1 MRNCPKFDYN
11 KDLWS
16 IDRIDKDFN
25 ISDKKNDIS
34 YFIRGNIIAIKQV
47 SDYDFLVFE
56 KASDHMIFEYLE
68 LEYGVVFHLYQ
79 RDFKSCDFINDDLIL
94 FDKDSFSSIT
104 FSISNHIECIQNISY
119 IVTRPAVVDAE
130 SISFCSSYHTELI
143 FYDTKYPKYLF
154 VTYKLLSFRKN
165 EYIQVLV
172 DAETWKPISPAFS
185 TSRNGFVEISENKKL
200 LQIFRED
207 NYKLEE
213 INKREF
219 YEKPFPSNENLLKT
233 ANDFINIINNN

>member
-16 IDRIDKDFN
+16 IDRINQDFN

-47 SDYDFLVFE
+47 SDYDFIVFE
-56 KASDHMIFEYLE
+56 KASDHMIFKYLE
-68 LEYGVVFHLYQ
+68 LEYGVVLHLYQ
-79 RDFKSCDFINDDLIL
+79 RDFKSCDFISDDLIL
-94 FDKDSFSSIT
+94 FDKDFFT
-104 FSISNHIECIQNISY
+104 AKVFSISNRIECMQNILY
-119 IVTRPAVVDAE
+119 IVTRPAVE

-143 FYDTKYPKYLF
+143 FYDKSKYPKYLF
-154 VTYKLLSFRKN
+154 VTYKLLSFRKD

-172 DAETWKPISPAFS
+172 DAETWKPISPVFS
-185 TSRNGFVEISENKKL
+185 TSRNGFVEISEDKKL
-200 LQIFRED
+200 LQIFKED

-219 YEKPFPSNENLLKT
+219 YTKPFPSNKKLLKT
-233 ANDFINIINNN
+233 ANDFINIINN